1 MTCLGDPCKR
11 VRIILSGGVR
21 GEAQQSLSF
30 ARYRGA
36 MRRLAFAAQVCASI
50 RSARLHWIMAPRLTP
65 FEVGQIFALCREGF
79 SHRDIAARVTRGRGP
94 DTVSFGSVGEAVRRL
109 ESDPSW
115 MGDRAPG
122 SGRKR
127 KTTAREDGA
136 ILRAAKV
143 HRGKRKVNASILQTL
158 APTSQAVSDRT
169 IRRRLRESGLRYLRR
184 RSKTMI
190 PFQLW
195 RVELN

>member
-21 GEAQQSLSF
+21 GETQQSLSF

-50 RSARLHWIMAPRLTP
+50 RSARRHWIMAPRLTP

-109 ESDPSW
+109 ADAARQSRLANRPELARSLKEN
-115 MGDRAPG
+115 GRA
-122 SGRKR
+122 
-127 KTTAREDGA
+127 THAARTK
-136 ILRAAKV
+136 L
-143 HRGKRKVNASILQTL
+143 
-158 APTSQAVSDRT
+158 
-169 IRRRLRESGLRYLRR
+169 
-184 RSKTMI
+184 
-190 PFQLW
+190 F
-195 RVELN
+195 